1 MADFEL
7 SDGIRKS
14 ERKIEYAGYI
24 SQMNLYRS
32 NSPESSFKL
41 M

>member
-14 ERKIEYAGYI
+14 EGKIEYAGYI

-32 NSPESSFKL
+32 NSDRKSVV
-41 M
+41 